1 MTYSNAKL
9 ICCDLDGTLL
19 NSKGEISSTSKNT
32 LRMIRSKGIL
42 VAICSGRPLSSIL
55 QHVDA
60 DLFDYASC
68 LNGQDLFCCKNGLHY
83 EKDKLITEDLQY
95 LCSLL
100 DTHMVMMNYHDQ
112 TRSITAASRKY
123 ILFADIFSRLQNLR
137 WISKQMPVHK
147 RAITSD
153 PMASL
158 PSSAAKVCFCSTYG
172 ILKKIAKELPSDRC
186 TSFFVSKQWLE
197 VQRLGISKGESI
209 RKIMELENIAAE
221 QCISFGDGE
230 NDISMLKICGTG
242 IAMANAMPK
251 TKKAADAVT
260 LSHDHD
266 GVAVWLQNNL
276 LAADHSIT

>member
-1 MTYSNAKL
+1 MTESNVKL

-19 NSKGEISSTSKNT
+19 NSQGEISETSKNI
-32 LRMIRSKGIL
+32 LRKVRSKGIMI
-42 VAICSGRPLSSIL
+42 AICSGRPLSSIQ

-60 DLFDYASC
+60 DLYDYASC
-68 LNGQDLFCCKNGLHY
+68 LNGQNLICMKDGKHY
-83 EKDKLITEDLQY
+83 EKDKLDSADLHY

-100 DTHMVMMNYHDQ
+100 DRHMVMMNYHDQ
-112 TRSITAASRKY
+112 NHSITGASRKY

-137 WISKQMPVHK
+137 WISKQMPVKK

-153 PMASL
+153 PIASL

-172 ILKKIAKELPSDRC
+172 ILKTVAEEIPSDRY
-186 TSFFVSKQWLE
+186 TSFFVSRQWLE

-209 RKIMELENIAAE
+209 KTIMQLEGLDPE

-230 NDISMLKICGTG
+230 NDISMLLACGTG
-242 IAMANAMPK
+242 VAMANAMPN

-260 LSHDHD
+260 LSHDND

-276 LAADHSIT
+276 LCPEYSHS